1 MGEKFREHAPAQGW
15 LLPPR
20 LEEMIPEGDLCFV
33 VSEVVE
39 GLDLREF
46 EEGYSRLGRKAYH
59 PRTLLKV
66 MIYGYL
72 AGVRSSR
79 ELQRRAETDVRYM
92 WLAGRERPEH
102 NTFAR
107 FRRQNLGSFEWLFGQ
122 VLKVAGEM
130 GILRLRHVAVDGTKV
145 RASASWHRSKT
156 AWELR
161 EESQR
166 IEEEVKRILEE
177 AEDADAEEERLY
189 GEERDDV
196 VAEEFREAGKRLAR
210 VKEILKRAGSCRGEE
225 KINETDPQCRVMRT
239 AQGFPIPGYNA
250 QVAVDGDSGMIVAC
264 GASNC
269 AADPPHLLPT
279 MQMIEEQV
287 GQRPKTVTADAGYHS
302 ITNLEGCQKI
312 GIEPILAD
320 PGLRGQRR
328 QIQREEFAYD
338 PEDDCF
344 WCPEGKRLEFSG
356 VSRAHWGTPGRVYRC
371 HQCGTCTRAQECC
384 GNPTSGRTVQLTGKE
399 AFQRQMREKAR
410 SPSGRQWLRRH
421 RAVVERV
428 LAFLKRRQGLREL
441 LLRGLE
447 GANIELFLAA
457 IAHNIRLL
465 GRHLTLQPPKPS
477 PTPA

>member
-1 MGEKFREHAPAQGW
+1 
-15 LLPPR
+15 
-20 LEEMIPEGDLCFV
+20 LEELIPEGDLCFV

-39 GLDLREF
+39 GLDLSEF
-46 EEGYSRLGRKAYH
+46 EEGYSRLGRKGYH

-66 MIYGYL
+66 MIYGYI

-79 ELQRRAETDVRYM
+79 ELEGRTETDVRYM

-107 FRRQNLGSFEWLFGQ
+107 FRRRNLGGFEWLFRE

-145 RASASWHRSKT
+145 RASASWHRGKA

-161 EESQR
+161 EEQER
-166 IEEEVKRILEE
+166 IEEEVKRILGE
-177 AEDADAEEERLY
+177 AEDADVEEERLY
-189 GEERDDV
+189 GDERDDV
-196 VAEEFREAGKRLAR
+196 VQGEFREPEKRLAK
-210 VKEILKRAGSCRGEE
+210 VKEILERAGSCRDEE

-250 QVAVDGDSGMIVAC
+250 QVAVDGDSSLIVAC

-269 AADPPHLLPT
+269 SSDALHLLPT
-279 MQMIEEQV
+279 VEMVEENTERSIE
-287 GQRPKTVTADAGYHS
+287 TVTADAGYHS
-302 ITNLEGCQKI
+302 VANLEGCRKR

-344 WCPEGKRLEFSG
+344 WCPEGKRLEFYG
-356 VSRAHWGTPGRVYRC
+356 ISRAHWGTPGRVYRC
-371 HQCGTCTRAQECC
+371 RQCGTCARAQECC
-384 GNPTSGRTVQLTGKE
+384 ANPGSGRTVQVTGKE
-399 AFQRQMREKAR
+399 SFQRQMREKAR

-428 LAFLKRRQGLREL
+428 LAFIKRRQGLREL

-447 GANIELFLAA
+447 GANIELLLAA
-457 IAHNIRLL
+457 TAYNIRLL